1 MRMGRDTTFH
11 QHDGAN
17 PAERP
22 SIRVKAGLQCASPQH
37 LPQVL
42 PRLWGETGRAPRYAA
57 LVQTTKVALACSPL
71 LRPAADRRAAD
82 AHLAR
87 NGRLGEVASL
97 SQPTGFQPAF
107 FTWRTGELPWPPSH
121 GHPV

>member
-1 MRMGRDTTFH
+1 MREIMRMVRDTTFH
-11 QHDGAN
+11 RHDGTN

-37 LPQVL
+37 LQQVL
-42 PRLWGETGRAPRYAA
+42 PLLWGETGRAPRSVA
-57 LVQTTKVALACSPL
+57 LVQTAEVALVFSQL
-71 LRPAADRRAAD
+71 LRPSAARRAAD

-97 SQPTGFQPAF
+97 
-107 FTWRTGELPWPPSH
+107 
-121 GHPV
+121 